1 MRALAARDVI
11 YAWEA
16 GRSKHLVDR
25 ALLLLTL
32 AELGIAQDSLSALS
46 VGQRNTA
53 LLLLRQKTLGA
64 PAKCL
69 VVCPDCGERLE
80 FTLDTGAMVPSTSE
94 PLWEPDTRVHR
105 LSVDGRMLSFRL
117 PNSLDLA
124 SIVACPDADTAR
136 RLLLTRCIVVDA
148 DDDEPA
154 TAAEQISG
162 RALDELAD
170 AMSEC
175 DPLAEVTLALDCP
188 ACQHSWKALFDIVTF
203 FWTELE
209 ALAKRLLRDV
219 HIIASAYGWHE
230 SEILA
235 LSAARRHYYLELI
248 G

>member
-1 MRALAARDVI
+1 MLLLALA
-11 YAWEA
+11 EP
-16 GRSKHLVDR
+16 
-25 ALLLLTL
+25 
-32 AELGIAQDSLSALS
+32 GIAQDGLSALS
-46 VGQRNTA
+46 VGQRNAA
-53 LLLLRQKTLGA
+53 LLLLRQKTLGTPA
-64 PAKCL
+64 PCL
-69 VVCPDCGERLE
+69 MACPDCGERLE
-80 FTLDTGAMVPSTSE
+80 FTLDTGAMVPPTTE
-94 PLWEPDTRVHR
+94 LVWEPDTRIHR

-124 SIVACPDADTAR
+124 SIVACPDADAAR
-136 RLLLTRCIVVDA
+136 RLLLARCIMA
-148 DDDEPA
+148 AGDDEPEVDA
-154 TAAEQISG
+154 GQLSRRE
-162 RALDELAD
+162 LDALAD

-175 DPLAEVTLALDCP
+175 DPLTEVTLALDCP

-219 HIIASAYGWHE
+219 HTIASAYGWHE

>member
-16 GRSKHLVDR
+16 GRSKHPVDK
-25 ALLLLTL
+25 ALLLLAL
-32 AELGIAQDSLSALS
+32 AEPEIAPASLSALS
-46 VGQRNTA
+46 VGQRNAA
-53 LLLLRQKTLGA
+53 LLLLRQKTLGT
-64 PAKCL
+64 PAQCL
-69 VVCPDCGERLE
+69 IACPDCGERLE
-80 FTLDTGAMVPSTSE
+80 FTLDTGTMVLPTTE
-94 PLWEPDTRVHR
+94 PVWEPDTRVHR
-105 LSVDGRMLSFRL
+105 LSVDGRMLNFRL
-117 PNSLDLA
+117 PNSFDLA

-136 RLLLTRCIVVDA
+136 RLLLTRCIVDA
-148 DDDEPA
+148 DDDLA
-154 TAAEQISG
+154 VTVGQFSG

-170 AMSEC
+170 AISEC
-175 DPLAEVTLALDCP
+175 DPLAEVMLALDCP

-219 HIIASAYGWHE
+219 HTIASAYGWHE
-230 SEILA
+230 NEILA